1 MKRLVLII
9 LSALSFSNGNSITIT
24 ELHENVL
31 NFSESTLDTL
41 DSNDLN
47 LYLNQYINIADWNN
61 DGLKDIIVSIAK
73 DQLITTYLALFLAE
87 IEGNNITYNE
97 AGNYLMNAR
106 GETADFGST
115 AGDINEDGLLDIVIV
130 TENYHGPEGQ
140 QPSYYLGGQFTTDK
154 LFINNGQGFNS
165 FELDTTMRYLNG
177 MWQYWGSNAGQ
188 IFDWDFDGDLEILIS
203 DNNYA
208 RIREGSN
215 PVQNKLFASF
225 DINSTDSISREF
237 VFDWPLGE
245 WLSEQWIHTDLRLFK
260 TINDTLYLAHYNT
273 VGWDT
278 LDSVFVD
285 PSLIDNNRYIREK
298 QYEILVF
305 AISESFGINSL
316 IDTVSLINEKR
327 GGFVVENG
335 FGVSDIDN
343 DGKMEFLTYWWH
355 ETNQLKENYIRIFDD
370 DGVDM
375 TEQLMPIE
383 WFDDPRTG
391 GSGFTIIDLNND
403 GFDDILPR
411 NGWAQ
416 MNEQGRFT
424 SYGIFL
430 NDNGNRYVRYNVDFL
445 SCLEI
450 ECGPFNH
457 PIDINNDGKYEILNI
472 LHSTQGIANIDI
484 TMLDYNFII
493 GSPTFDIEY
502 TDQMMNEDDT
512 LFVTL
517 LASDVDQDSL
527 TFTAES
533 NISQVQSIVVD
544 NILTV
549 IPDLNWYG
557 DVIIHLV
564 VSDNGIDPLSDST
577 SFNISV
583 NPIND
588 APSSFALNEQDSV
601 YITMDNFASGSIVFT
616 WGEST
621 DIDGDELLY
630 DFTGSL
636 KVNGQVKAEYS
647 SSSLTIR
654 EMKIDYQS
662 VFDEIFAAQAM
673 LGGIEWDVSV
683 TDGVAEVTSGNG
695 ALTLGVNAS
704 AAVLSINGE
713 LLPEVFAL
721 HQNHPNPFN
730 PVTTL
735 RYDLPEN
742 GHVNITIYDML
753 GREVKTLVNQ
763 TQDAGYR
770 SIIWDATNDYGKP
783 VSAGIYLYQIQAGEY
798 ISTKKMV
805 LLK

>member
-9 LSALSFSNGNSITIT
+9 LLALSFSNGNNITIS

-115 AGDINEDGLLDIVIV
+115 VGDINEDGLLDIVIV

-177 MWQYWGSNAGQ
+177 IWQYWGSNAGQ

-260 TINDTLYLAHYNT
+260 TINDTLYLAHYNI

-285 PSLIDNNRYIREK
+285 PSLIDNNRYIRET

-370 DGVDM
+370 DGVDI

-416 MNEQGRFT
+416 MNEQGRIT

-430 NDNGNRYVRYNVDFL
+430 NDNGNRYVLYNVDFL

-472 LHSTQGIANIDI
+472 LHNPQDIANIDI

-512 LFVTL
+512 LFVIL

-533 NISQVQSIVVD
+533 NISQVQTIVVD
-544 NILTV
+544 NMLTV

-577 SFNISV
+577 SFNILV

-601 YITMDNFASGSIVFT
+601 YITMDNFASDSIVFT

-630 DFTGSL
+630 DFTASL

-647 SSSLTIR
+647 SSSLTDR

-673 LGGIEWDVSV
+673 VGGIEWDVSV

-721 HQNHPNPFN
+721 HQNYPNPFN

-742 GHVNITIYDML
+742 GHVNIIIYDML
-753 GREVKTLVNQ
+753 GKQVKTLVNKA
-763 TQDAGYR
+763 QDAGYK
-770 SIIWDATNDYGKP
+770 SVIWDATNDYGKP